1 MITNSITTYLKS
13 FYLAAVSKVSK
24 LSKNKH
30 NNIIILLS
38 FESTSYYFLEELY
51 KIYGKRL
58 VVIYTSNCTDLA
70 KKFKL
75 RGCQVYSLNSLSS
88 LFTKII
94 PLLKGAKV
102 IICDN
107 YFPILGG
114 IDFCKETK
122 ILQIWHANGAIKTF
136 GLEANYAK
144 HASDKNKDRYRQ
156 VYKKITDIVVSS
168 SKMADI
174 FKSSYQIDP
183 NILKFGYPLTDY
195 YLNEGTKKKML
206 QVKENINKKI
216 ILYAPTYR
224 EHSHSYIDLGY
235 LSSNISDDS
244 LLLVHP
250 HPRDNVL
257 KEQLKI
263 YPSIKTHLNKF
274 NLQETLFLTDVLIT
288 DYSSIPFEY
297 SLANPDGNIVF
308 FCPDLDNYK
317 KEVGLQADFFMSEE
331 YEIVENIE
339 DVVEIINKQE
349 NTSLKHFNLI
359 WNEYANGKAIKQLI
373 EWIEVTYE
381 I

>member
-13 FYLAAVSKVSK
+13 FYLIAVNMVSK
-24 LSKNKH
+24 LSKKKH
-30 NNIIILLS
+30 NNIIFLLS
-38 FESTSYYFLEELY
+38 FDSTSYYILEELY
-51 KIYGKRL
+51 KIYKKRL
-58 VVIYTSNCTDLA
+58 IVIYTINSTTLA
-70 KKFKL
+70 KKFES
-75 RGCQVYSLNSLSS
+75 RGCQVYSLSSFNS
-88 LFTKII
+88 LFTKIV
-94 PLLKGAKV
+94 PLLKGSKV
-102 IICDN
+102 VICDN

-114 IDFCKETK
+114 IDFRKETK

-136 GLEANYAK
+136 GLEANYAIN
-144 HASDKNKDRYRQ
+144 ASDKNKDRYRQ
-156 VYKKITDIVVSS
+156 VYNKITDIVVSS

-174 FKSSYQIDP
+174 FKSSYKIDP

-206 QVKENINKKI
+206 QMKETIKKKI

-224 EHSHSYIDLGY
+224 EHSHNYIDLGY

-257 KEQLKI
+257 KEQLKV
-263 YPSIKTHLNKF
+263 YPSIMTHLNNF
-274 NLQETLFLTDVLIT
+274 SLQETLFLTDVLIT

-308 FCPDLDNYK
+308 FCPDLDNYQ
-317 KEVGLQADFFMSEE
+317 KEVGLQTDFIMSEE
-331 YEIVENIE
+331 YEIFENIE
-339 DVVEIINKQE
+339 DVVEIINKKE
-349 NTSLKHFNLI
+349 NTTLKHFNLI